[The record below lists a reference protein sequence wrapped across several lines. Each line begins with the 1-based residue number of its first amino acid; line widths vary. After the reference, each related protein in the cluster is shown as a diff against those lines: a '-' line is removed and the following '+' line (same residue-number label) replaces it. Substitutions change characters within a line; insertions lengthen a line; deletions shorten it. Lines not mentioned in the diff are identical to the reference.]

1 MLPKRT
7 HCAILTI
14 SRPLC
19 PPFFNIEKCCNHGLF
34 PISYFGGHGGQSG
47 HRTGGAIMADK
58 EEFTFRAGSVYELPL
73 DKSLNMLQKELCSEY
88 PDLQHKHFSRK
99 MIQCAVRDLLIV
111 EDENSDPK
119 LGADHPM
126 YQHLFRQHVNFENSN
141 RPSDTRAATIDWEVE
156 PLVKAAARARSTKK
170 RLRGNVLIE
179 RTFDILVNDIS
190 SMPNEDILKDVR
202 TTAILQSDI
211 VKFHLIYG
219 YYPQIMARL
228 NLIWQATLC
237 QPPEISSKNMRYA
250 IPVLDQL
257 LIDLLQEMKP
267 SISAPTIGSSAIED
281 VYKNLESIRPRCEG
295 NRANDDKVFY
305 FEVNDHSDALKE
317 CLNRMPPKASKEELN
332 ALKAV
337 YNAYLSEQHSELFKT
352 VQKFKDSYLDIRSYL
367 QKEEPDD
374 ALRQKVEGEL
384 RQYVCDIFEDINKLE
399 SIPYTYSRYTSDHSS
414 GAFIT
419 ESTKRAHDQ
428 IWIALNEPFRLLKL
442 NVFIKGFH
450 VNRLLEGAS
459 EESKQDTLAV
469 LRTLYHHIDLELGKL
484 SDSFCEL
491 PLMESLSAE
500 PTDEF
505 FDRYTKE
512 VLPVFK
518 DAALNEEKL
527 MDRIHTLQIGGD
539 DIAAF
544 SPAASVLRANA
555 QIVAAHLIHK
565 CATEIMD
572 QYSALESVL
581 VKYEKDSKGS
591 GERS

>member
-1 MLPKRT
+1 
-7 HCAILTI
+7 
-14 SRPLC
+14 
-19 PPFFNIEKCCNHGLF
+19 
-34 PISYFGGHGGQSG
+34 
-47 HRTGGAIMADK
+47 
-58 EEFTFRAGSVYELPL
+58 
-73 DKSLNMLQKELCSEY
+73 
-88 PDLQHKHFSRK
+88 
-99 MIQCAVRDLLIV
+99 
-111 EDENSDPK
+111 
-119 LGADHPM
+119 M
-126 YQHLFRQHVNFENSN
+126 YQHLFRQHVDSENSN
-141 RPSDTRAATIDWEVE
+141 RPSDTRAASIDWEVE

-170 RLRGNVLIE
+170 RLRGNDLIE
-179 RTFDILVNDIS
+179 RTFDILINDIS
-190 SMPNEDILKDVR
+190 AMSNEDIQKDVR
-202 TTAILQSDI
+202 TAAILQSNI
-211 VKFHLIYG
+211 VKFYLIYG

-267 SISAPTIGSSAIED
+267 SISVPTIGSSAIED
-281 VYKNLESIRPRCEG
+281 VYTNLESIRPRCEG

-317 CLNRMPPKASKEELN
+317 RLNRMPPKASKEELN

-337 YNAYLSEQHSELFKT
+337 YNAYLSEQHSELFET

-367 QKEEPDD
+367 QKGEPDD
-374 ALRQKVEGEL
+374 TLRQKVEGEL
-384 RQYVCDIFEDINKLE
+384 KQYVCDIFEDINKLE
-399 SIPYTYSRYTSDHSS
+399 SIPYTYSKYTSDYSS

-428 IWIALNEPFRLLKL
+428 IWIALNESFRLLKL

-450 VNRLLEGAS
+450 VDRLLEGAP

-505 FDRYTKE
+505 FDCYAKE

-518 DAALNEEKL
+518 DAALNTEKL

-581 VKYEKDSKGS
+581 AKYEKDSKGS
-591 GERS
+591 GESS

>member
-1 MLPKRT
+1 
-7 HCAILTI
+7 
-14 SRPLC
+14 
-19 PPFFNIEKCCNHGLF
+19 
-34 PISYFGGHGGQSG
+34 
-47 HRTGGAIMADK
+47 MADK

-99 MIQCAVRDLLIV
+99 MIRCAVRDLLIV
-111 EDENSDPK
+111 EDENSDSKCSTDHPAKDENPEPK
-119 LGADHPM
+119 LGTDHPM
-126 YQHLFRQHVNFENSN
+126 YQHLFRQHVDSENSN

-170 RLRGNVLIE
+170 RLRGNDLIE
-179 RTFDILVNDIS
+179 RTFHILVNDIS
-190 SMPNEDILKDVR
+190 AMSNEDIQKDVR
-202 TTAILQSDI
+202 TAAILQSDI
-211 VKFHLIYG
+211 VRFYLIYG

-257 LIDLLQEMKP
+257 LIDLAPEKA
-267 SISAPTIGSSAIED
+267 SEKSKTSEESKESSVSVPTIGSSAIKD
-281 VYKNLESIRPRCEG
+281 VYTNLESIRPRFEG
-295 NRANDDKVFY
+295 SRANDNKVFY
-305 FEVNDHSDALKE
+305 FEVNEHSDALKE

-352 VQKFKDSYLDIRSYL
+352 VQKFKDFYLDIRSYL
-367 QKEEPDD
+367 QKEEPND

-572 QYSALESVL
+572 QHSALTYVL
-581 VKYEKDSKGS
+581 SQPEKGGS
-591 GERS
+591 EKKISGDNS

>member
-1 MLPKRT
+1 
-7 HCAILTI
+7 
-14 SRPLC
+14 
-19 PPFFNIEKCCNHGLF
+19 
-34 PISYFGGHGGQSG
+34 
-47 HRTGGAIMADK
+47 MADK

-99 MIQCAVRDLLIV
+99 MIRCAVRDLLIV
-111 EDENSDPK
+111 EDENSDSKCSTDHPAKDENPEPK
-119 LGADHPM
+119 LGTDHPM
-126 YQHLFRQHVNFENSN
+126 YQHLFRQHVDSENSN

-170 RLRGNVLIE
+170 RLRGNDLIE
-179 RTFDILVNDIS
+179 RTFHILVNDIS
-190 SMPNEDILKDVR
+190 AMSNEDIQKDVR
-202 TTAILQSDI
+202 TAAILQSDI
-211 VKFHLIYG
+211 VRFYLIYG

-257 LIDLLQEMKP
+257 LIDLAPEKA
-267 SISAPTIGSSAIED
+267 SEKSKTSEESKESSVSVPTIGSSAIKD
-281 VYKNLESIRPRCEG
+281 VYTNLESIRPRFEG
-295 NRANDDKVFY
+295 SRANDNKVFY
-305 FEVNDHSDALKE
+305 FEVNEHSDALKE

-367 QKEEPDD
+367 QKEEPND

-572 QYSALESVL
+572 QHSALTYVL
-581 VKYEKDSKGS
+581 SQPEKGGS
-591 GERS
+591 EKKISGDNS

>member
-1 MLPKRT
+1 M
-7 HCAILTI
+7 
-14 SRPLC
+14 S
-19 PPFFNIEKCCNHGLF
+19 
-34 PISYFGGHGGQSG
+34 
-47 HRTGGAIMADK
+47 
-58 EEFTFRAGSVYELPL
+58 
-73 DKSLNMLQKELCSEY
+73 
-88 PDLQHKHFSRK
+88 
-99 MIQCAVRDLLIV
+99 
-111 EDENSDPK
+111 
-119 LGADHPM
+119 
-126 YQHLFRQHVNFENSN
+126 
-141 RPSDTRAATIDWEVE
+141 
-156 PLVKAAARARSTKK
+156 
-170 RLRGNVLIE
+170 
-179 RTFDILVNDIS
+179 
-190 SMPNEDILKDVR
+190 NEDIQKDVR
-202 TTAILQSDI
+202 TAAILQSDI
-211 VKFHLIYG
+211 VKFYLIYG

-257 LIDLLQEMKP
+257 LIDLAPEKA
-267 SISAPTIGSSAIED
+267 SEESSVSVPTIGSSAIKD
-281 VYKNLESIRPRCEG
+281 VYTNLESIRPRFEG
-295 NRANDDKVFY
+295 SRANDNKVFY

-317 CLNRMPPKASKEELN
+317 RLNRMPSKASKEELN

-352 VQKFKDSYLDIRSYL
+352 VQAFKDSYLDIRSYL
-367 QKEEPDD
+367 QKGESDD

-384 RQYVCDIFEDINKLE
+384 KQYVCDIFEDINKLE
-399 SIPYTYSRYTSDHSS
+399 SIPYTYSKYTSDHSS

-450 VNRLLEGAS
+450 VDRLLEGAS

-505 FDRYTKE
+505 FDCYAKE

-518 DAALNEEKL
+518 DAALNTEKL
-527 MDRIHTLQIGGD
+527 MDRIHTLQKGGD

-581 VKYEKDSKGS
+581 AKYEKDSKGS
-591 GERS
+591 GESS

>member
-1 MLPKRT
+1 
-7 HCAILTI
+7 
-14 SRPLC
+14 
-19 PPFFNIEKCCNHGLF
+19 
-34 PISYFGGHGGQSG
+34 
-47 HRTGGAIMADK
+47 MADK

-99 MIQCAVRDLLIV
+99 MIRCAVRDLFIV
-111 EDENSDPK
+111 EDENSDSKCSTDHPAEGENPAPK

-126 YQHLFRQHVNFENSN
+126 YQHLFRQHVDSENSN

-170 RLRGNVLIE
+170 RLRGNDLIE

-267 SISAPTIGSSAIED
+267 SISAPTIGSSAIEG
-281 VYKNLESIRPRCEG
+281 VYTNLESIRPRYEG

-305 FEVNDHSDALKE
+305 FEVNEHSDALKE

-384 RQYVCDIFEDINKLE
+384 KQYVCDIFEDINKLE

-442 NVFIKGFH
+442 NVFVKGFH
-450 VNRLLEGAS
+450 VDRLLEGAS

-505 FDRYTKE
+505 FDCYAKE

-518 DAALNEEKL
+518 DAALNTEKL
-527 MDRIHTLQIGGD
+527 MDRIHTLQKGGD

-565 CATEIMD
+565 YATEIMD
-572 QYSALESVL
+572 QHSALTYVL
-581 VKYEKDSKGS
+581 SQPEKGGS
-591 GERS
+591 EKKISGDNS

>member
-1 MLPKRT
+1 
-7 HCAILTI
+7 
-14 SRPLC
+14 
-19 PPFFNIEKCCNHGLF
+19 
-34 PISYFGGHGGQSG
+34 
-47 HRTGGAIMADK
+47 MADK
-58 EEFTFRAGSVYELPL
+58 EEFTFRAGSVYELPM
-73 DKSLNMLQKELCSEY
+73 DKSLNMLQQELCSEY

-99 MIQCAVRDLLIV
+99 MIQFAVRDLLIV
-111 EDENSDPK
+111 EDENSDSKCSTDHLAEGENSAPK
-119 LGADHPM
+119 LGTDHPM
-126 YQHLFRQHVNFENSN
+126 YQHLFRQHVDPENSN

-170 RLRGNVLIE
+170 RLRGNDLIE

-190 SMPNEDILKDVR
+190 AMSNEDILKDVR
-202 TTAILQSDI
+202 TAAILQSDI
-211 VKFHLIYG
+211 VKFYLIYG

-257 LIDLLQEMKP
+257 LIDLAPEKA
-267 SISAPTIGSSAIED
+267 SEESSVSVPTIGSSAIKD
-281 VYKNLESIRPRCEG
+281 VYTNLESIRPRFEG

-317 CLNRMPPKASKEELN
+317 RLNRMPSKASKEELN

-367 QKEEPDD
+367 QKGEPDD
-374 ALRQKVEGEL
+374 ALHQKVEDEL
-384 RQYVCDIFEDINKLE
+384 KQYVCDIFEDINKLE
-399 SIPYTYSRYTSDHSS
+399 SIPYTYSKYTSDHSS

-450 VNRLLEGAS
+450 VDRLLEGAS

-505 FDRYTKE
+505 FDCYAKE

-518 DAALNEEKL
+518 DAALNTEKL
-527 MDRIHTLQIGGD
+527 MDRIHTLQKGGD

-581 VKYEKDSKGS
+581 AKYEKDSKGS
-591 GERS
+591 GESS

>member
-1 MLPKRT
+1 
-7 HCAILTI
+7 
-14 SRPLC
+14 
-19 PPFFNIEKCCNHGLF
+19 
-34 PISYFGGHGGQSG
+34 
-47 HRTGGAIMADK
+47 MADK

-99 MIQCAVRDLLIV
+99 MIRCAVRDLLIV
-111 EDENSDPK
+111 EDENSDSKCSTDHPAKDENPEPK
-119 LGADHPM
+119 LGTDHPM
-126 YQHLFRQHVNFENSN
+126 YQQLFRQHVDSENSN

-170 RLRGNVLIE
+170 RLRGNDLIE
-179 RTFDILVNDIS
+179 RTFHILVNDIS
-190 SMPNEDILKDVR
+190 AMSNEDIQKDVR
-202 TTAILQSDI
+202 TAAILQSDI
-211 VKFHLIYG
+211 VRFYLIYG

-257 LIDLLQEMKP
+257 LIDLAPEKA
-267 SISAPTIGSSAIED
+267 SEKSKTSEESKESSVSVPTIGSSAIKD
-281 VYKNLESIRPRCEG
+281 VYTNLESIRPRFEG
-295 NRANDDKVFY
+295 SRANDNKVFY
-305 FEVNDHSDALKE
+305 FEVNEHSDALKE

-367 QKEEPDD
+367 QKEEPND

-572 QYSALESVL
+572 QHSALTYVL
-581 VKYEKDSKGS
+581 SQPEKGGS
-591 GERS
+591 EKKISGDNS

>member
-1 MLPKRT
+1 
-7 HCAILTI
+7 
-14 SRPLC
+14 
-19 PPFFNIEKCCNHGLF
+19 
-34 PISYFGGHGGQSG
+34 
-47 HRTGGAIMADK
+47 MADK

-126 YQHLFRQHVNFENSN
+126 YQHLFRQHVDSENSN

-170 RLRGNVLIE
+170 RLRGNDLIE
-179 RTFDILVNDIS
+179 RTFHILVNDIS
-190 SMPNEDILKDVR
+190 AMSNEDIQKDVR
-202 TTAILQSDI
+202 TAAILQSDI
-211 VKFHLIYG
+211 VRFYLIYG

-257 LIDLLQEMKP
+257 LIDLAPEKA
-267 SISAPTIGSSAIED
+267 SEKSKTSEESKESSVSVPTIGSSAIKD
-281 VYKNLESIRPRCEG
+281 VYTNLESIRPRFEG
-295 NRANDDKVFY
+295 SRANDNKVFY
-305 FEVNDHSDALKE
+305 FEVNEHSDALKE

-367 QKEEPDD
+367 QKGESDD
-374 ALRQKVEGEL
+374 ALRQKVEDEL
-384 RQYVCDIFEDINKLE
+384 KQYVCDIFEDINKLE

-469 LRTLYHHIDLELGKL
+469 LRTLYHHIDLALGKL

-505 FDRYTKE
+505 FDCYAKE

>member
-1 MLPKRT
+1 
-7 HCAILTI
+7 
-14 SRPLC
+14 
-19 PPFFNIEKCCNHGLF
+19 
-34 PISYFGGHGGQSG
+34 
-47 HRTGGAIMADK
+47 MADK

-170 RLRGNVLIE
+170 RLRGNDLIE

-267 SISAPTIGSSAIED
+267 SISAPTIGSSAIEG
-281 VYKNLESIRPRCEG
+281 VYTNLESIRPRCEG

-305 FEVNDHSDALKE
+305 FEVNEHSDALKE

-352 VQKFKDSYLDIRSYL
+352 VQKFKDSYLDIRRRS
-367 QKEEPDD
+367 PTMPC
-374 ALRQKVEGEL
+374 V
-384 RQYVCDIFEDINKLE
+384 
-399 SIPYTYSRYTSDHSS
+399 
-414 GAFIT
+414 
-419 ESTKRAHDQ
+419 KR
-428 IWIALNEPFRLLKL
+428 WK
-442 NVFIKGFH
+442 
-450 VNRLLEGAS
+450 AS
-459 EESKQDTLAV
+459 
-469 LRTLYHHIDLELGKL
+469 
-484 SDSFCEL
+484 
-491 PLMESLSAE
+491 
-500 PTDEF
+500 
-505 FDRYTKE
+505 
-512 VLPVFK
+512 
-518 DAALNEEKL
+518 
-527 MDRIHTLQIGGD
+527 
-539 DIAAF
+539 
-544 SPAASVLRANA
+544 
-555 QIVAAHLIHK
+555 
-565 CATEIMD
+565 
-572 QYSALESVL
+572 
-581 VKYEKDSKGS
+581 
-591 GERS
+591 

>member
-1 MLPKRT
+1 
-7 HCAILTI
+7 
-14 SRPLC
+14 
-19 PPFFNIEKCCNHGLF
+19 
-34 PISYFGGHGGQSG
+34 
-47 HRTGGAIMADK
+47 
-58 EEFTFRAGSVYELPL
+58 
-73 DKSLNMLQKELCSEY
+73 
-88 PDLQHKHFSRK
+88 
-99 MIQCAVRDLLIV
+99 
-111 EDENSDPK
+111 
-119 LGADHPM
+119 
-126 YQHLFRQHVNFENSN
+126 
-141 RPSDTRAATIDWEVE
+141 
-156 PLVKAAARARSTKK
+156 
-170 RLRGNVLIE
+170 
-179 RTFDILVNDIS
+179 
-190 SMPNEDILKDVR
+190 MPQQN
-202 TTAILQSDI
+202 A
-211 VKFHLIYG
+211 
-219 YYPQIMARL
+219 
-228 NLIWQATLC
+228 
-237 QPPEISSKNMRYA
+237 
-250 IPVLDQL
+250 
-257 LIDLLQEMKP
+257 
-267 SISAPTIGSSAIED
+267 
-281 VYKNLESIRPRCEG
+281 
-295 NRANDDKVFY
+295 
-305 FEVNDHSDALKE
+305 
-317 CLNRMPPKASKEELN
+317 PKASKEELN

-374 ALRQKVEGEL
+374 TLRQKVEGEL

-399 SIPYTYSRYTSDHSS
+399 SIPYTYSKYTSDHSS

-469 LRTLYHHIDLELGKL
+469 LRTLYHHIDLALGKL

>member
-1 MLPKRT
+1 
-7 HCAILTI
+7 
-14 SRPLC
+14 
-19 PPFFNIEKCCNHGLF
+19 
-34 PISYFGGHGGQSG
+34 
-47 HRTGGAIMADK
+47 
-58 EEFTFRAGSVYELPL
+58 
-73 DKSLNMLQKELCSEY
+73 
-88 PDLQHKHFSRK
+88 

-111 EDENSDPK
+111 EDENPAPK
-119 LGADHPM
+119 LGTDHPM
-126 YQHLFRQHVNFENSN
+126 YQHLFRQHVDSENSN

-170 RLRGNVLIE
+170 RLRGNDLIE
-179 RTFDILVNDIS
+179 RTFYILVNDIS
-190 SMPNEDILKDVR
+190 AMSNEDIQKDVR
-202 TTAILQSDI
+202 TAAILQSNI
-211 VKFHLIYG
+211 VKFYLIYG

-228 NLIWQATLC
+228 NLIWQETLC

-257 LIDLLQEMKP
+257 LIDLAPEKA
-267 SISAPTIGSSAIED
+267 SEESEASKESSVSVPTIVSSAIED

-295 NRANDDKVFY
+295 NRANDNKVFY
-305 FEVNDHSDALKE
+305 FEVNDYSDALKE

-332 ALKAV
+332 VLKAV

-367 QKEEPDD
+367 QKREPDD

-384 RQYVCDIFEDINKLE
+384 KQYVCDIFEDINKLE
-399 SIPYTYSRYTSDHSS
+399 SIPYTYSKYTSDHSS

-450 VNRLLEGAS
+450 VDRLLEGAP

-469 LRTLYHHIDLELGKL
+469 LRTLYHHIDFELGKL

-491 PLMESLSAE
+491 PLMKSLSAK

-505 FDRYTKE
+505 FDCYAEE

-518 DAALNEEKL
+518 DAALNTEKL

-581 VKYEKDSKGS
+581 AKYEKDRKGS
-591 GERS
+591 GESS

>member
-1 MLPKRT
+1 
-7 HCAILTI
+7 
-14 SRPLC
+14 
-19 PPFFNIEKCCNHGLF
+19 
-34 PISYFGGHGGQSG
+34 
-47 HRTGGAIMADK
+47 MADK

-111 EDENSDPK
+111 EDENSDSK
-119 LGADHPM
+119 FGTDHPM
-126 YQHLFRQHVNFENSN
+126 YQHLFRQHVDSENSN

-170 RLRGNVLIE
+170 RLRGNDLIE
-179 RTFDILVNDIS
+179 RTFDILINDIS
-190 SMPNEDILKDVR
+190 AMSNEDILKDVR
-202 TTAILQSDI
+202 TAAILQSNI
-211 VKFHLIYG
+211 VKFYLIYG

-267 SISAPTIGSSAIED
+267 SISVPTIGSSAIED
-281 VYKNLESIRPRCEG
+281 VYTNLESIRPRCEG

-305 FEVNDHSDALKE
+305 FEVNDHSDALKGR
-317 CLNRMPPKASKEELN
+317 LNRMPPKASKEELN

-337 YNAYLSEQHSELFKT
+337 YNAYLSEQHSELFET

-367 QKEEPDD
+367 QKGEPDD
-374 ALRQKVEGEL
+374 TLRQKVEGEL
-384 RQYVCDIFEDINKLE
+384 KQYVCDIFEDINKLE
-399 SIPYTYSRYTSDHSS
+399 SIPYTYSKYTSDHSS

-428 IWIALNEPFRLLKL
+428 IWIALNESFRLLKL

-450 VNRLLEGAS
+450 VNRLLEGAP

-505 FDRYTKE
+505 FDCYAKE

-518 DAALNEEKL
+518 DAALNREKL

-581 VKYEKDSKGS
+581 AKYEKDSKGS
-591 GERS
+591 GVSS

>member
-1 MLPKRT
+1 
-7 HCAILTI
+7 
-14 SRPLC
+14 
-19 PPFFNIEKCCNHGLF
+19 
-34 PISYFGGHGGQSG
+34 
-47 HRTGGAIMADK
+47 MADK

-99 MIQCAVRDLLIV
+99 MIRCAVRDLFIV
-111 EDENSDPK
+111 EDENSDSKCSTDHPAEGENPAPK

-126 YQHLFRQHVNFENSN
+126 YQHLFRQHVDSENSN

-170 RLRGNVLIE
+170 RLRGNDLIE

-267 SISAPTIGSSAIED
+267 SISAPTIGSSAIEG
-281 VYKNLESIRPRCEG
+281 VYTNLESIRPRYEG

-305 FEVNDHSDALKE
+305 FEVNEHSDALKE

-337 YNAYLSEQHSELFKT
+337 YIAYL
-352 VQKFKDSYLDIRSYL
+352 
-367 QKEEPDD
+367 
-374 ALRQKVEGEL
+374 
-384 RQYVCDIFEDINKLE
+384 
-399 SIPYTYSRYTSDHSS
+399 
-414 GAFIT
+414 
-419 ESTKRAHDQ
+419 
-428 IWIALNEPFRLLKL
+428 
-442 NVFIKGFH
+442 
-450 VNRLLEGAS
+450 
-459 EESKQDTLAV
+459 
-469 LRTLYHHIDLELGKL
+469 
-484 SDSFCEL
+484 
-491 PLMESLSAE
+491 
-500 PTDEF
+500 
-505 FDRYTKE
+505 
-512 VLPVFK
+512 
-518 DAALNEEKL
+518 
-527 MDRIHTLQIGGD
+527 
-539 DIAAF
+539 
-544 SPAASVLRANA
+544 
-555 QIVAAHLIHK
+555 
-565 CATEIMD
+565 
-572 QYSALESVL
+572 
-581 VKYEKDSKGS
+581 
-591 GERS
+591 

>member
-1 MLPKRT
+1 M
-7 HCAILTI
+7 
-14 SRPLC
+14 
-19 PPFFNIEKCCNHGLF
+19 
-34 PISYFGGHGGQSG
+34 
-47 HRTGGAIMADK
+47 
-58 EEFTFRAGSVYELPL
+58 
-73 DKSLNMLQKELCSEY
+73 
-88 PDLQHKHFSRK
+88 
-99 MIQCAVRDLLIV
+99 

-170 RLRGNVLIE
+170 RLRGNDLIE

-267 SISAPTIGSSAIED
+267 SISAPTIGSSAIEG
-281 VYKNLESIRPRCEG
+281 VYTNLESIRPRCEG

-305 FEVNDHSDALKE
+305 FEVNEHSDALKE

-419 ESTKRAHDQ
+419 ESTKRVHDQ